1 MKCELP
7 CEELLKV
14 SSLLPIN
21 LPFSSENVYLL
32 SSETCVW
39 PSKFPAFQNLGQ
51 KGHNSDDLN
60 VNS

>member
-32 SSETCVW
+32 SSETCVSEKCF
-39 PSKFPAFQNLGQ
+39 SKAF
-51 KGHNSDDLN
+51 DDQ
-60 VNS
+60 